1 MTAPRPIALIPAYKP
16 AAVLPDIA
24 AVLLAGGAF
33 EAVICVDDGGGEP
46 YTPLFRRLEDMGVV
60 VLRHA
65 VNLGKGQALKTGF
78 NHALLHWPDSPGV
91 VTLDADGQHLPEDA
105 ASVARALVA
114 EPDHLVLGS
123 RSFTL
128 GTSGIP
134 WRSRWG
140 NLATCWAMRLFTG
153 LKVSDTQTGLR
164 GVPMTMLPA
173 LLRLKTMR
181 YEYEMDMLL
190 LARRHNIP
198 LREVPIRTV
207 YEQGN
212 PTSNFNP
219 LWDSMR
225 IYFMLLRFSSVSLL
239 TAVLDYALFAGLIL
253 AFPLWLALAAAR
265 VTAAVFQFVMSA
277 RYVFFA
283 HGTYWPFLLR
293 YALVFVFI
301 AFLAYGGIFLLTQHT
316 PLPVLA
322 AKALVEMALFFVSFL
337 LQREFVFKP
346 RG

>member
-1 MTAPRPIALIPAYKP
+1 MSRPVALIPAYKP
-16 AAVLPDIA
+16 AAALPAIA

-33 EAVICVDDGGGEP
+33 EAVICVDDGGGAEYAP
-46 YTPLFRRLEDMGVV
+46 IFRRLADMGVV

-91 VTLDADGQHLPEDA
+91 VTLDADGQHLPEDVEA
-105 ASVARALVA
+105 VARALA
-114 EPDHLVLGS
+114 AAPDHLVLGC
-123 RSFTL
+123 RAFGRGATD
-128 GTSGIP
+128 IP

-140 NLATCWAMRLFTG
+140 NLATCIAMRLFTG
-153 LKVSDTQTGLR
+153 LRLSDTQTGLR
-164 GVPMTMLPA
+164 GVPLSLLPA

-190 LARRHNIP
+190 LAKRHNIP

-207 YEQGN
+207 YEEGN
-212 PTSNFNP
+212 PTSHFNP

-239 TAVLDYALFAGLIL
+239 TALLDYALFAGLIL
-253 AFPLWLALAAAR
+253 VFPLWLTLPLAR
-265 VTAAVFQFVMSA
+265 ITAAVFQFVMSA

-283 HGTYWPFLLR
+283 RGTCWPFFIR
-293 YALVFVFI
+293 YVLVFIFI

-316 PLPVLA
+316 SLPVLA
-322 AKALVEMALFFVSFL
+322 AKALVETALFFVSFL